1 VLYFAYGSNMHKS
14 VFQGRRMI
22 KPAESLPAKLPGW
35 RLTFNQPGLPYSEP
49 AFAAVEPV
57 IASGAANGA
66 NGSST
71 VSSEQQQQQPEV
83 HGVVHRITPSQWNYV
98 LETEGASSQDEK
110 SESGYRVVK
119 ATAVAYDG
127 TELPGVMTLSVH
139 EKTKARL
146 RVGRGRAEGLAA
158 IDEQRWRQRRHVLA
172 ACLGVSWQRGLPGC
186 ALLMSWL
193 AS

>member
-1 VLYFAYGSNMHKS
+1 MLYFAYGSNMHKS

-22 KPAESLPAKLPGW
+22 KPAESLPAVLPGW

-57 IASGAANGA
+57 IASGGANGA
-66 NGSST
+66 HGGSAA
-71 VSSEQQQQQPEV
+71 SSEQQQRRQQPEV

-110 SESGYRVVK
+110 SESGYRVVT

-146 RVGRGRAEGLAA
+146 RVRRGA
-158 IDEQRWRQRRHVLA
+158 
-172 ACLGVSWQRGLPGC
+172 RGLRH
-186 ALLMSWL
+186 
-193 AS
+193 